1 MSDRIAGRHGVVPAP
16 AATGFRGALRPLV
29 RALGALGVSPNAV
42 SVVGALLVLAGA
54 VLLATGQPWPSL
66 ALLAL
71 GSAADTLDGQLAR
84 ASGRESTF
92 GEFLDSTL
100 DRVSDAALFAG
111 AAALAGRLGDQT
123 LLYLSL
129 WALAASALVPYVRAK
144 AESLGRNATV
154 GLAPR
159 EARTAIALSGVAL
172 LAITGDP
179 RMLAAATALVALL
192 ATVTVAQRIAHVHR
206 QQP

>member
-1 MSDRIAGRHGVVPAP
+1 MSDRAVREHGVVPVA
-16 AATGFRGALRPLV
+16 AATGFRGALRPV
-29 RALGALGVSPNAV
+29 VGALRALGVSPNAV
-42 SVVGALLVLAGA
+42 SVTGALLVVAGA
-54 VLLATGQPWPSL
+54 ALLASGQPWPSL
-66 ALLAL
+66 VLLGI

-111 AAALAGRLGDQT
+111 ASALAGRLGHQT

-129 WALAASALVPYVRAK
+129 WALVASALVPYVRAK
-144 AESLGRNATV
+144 AESLGRDATV

-159 EARTAIALSGVAL
+159 EARTAIALIGVAL

-179 RMLAAATALVALL
+179 RVLAAASALVALL